1 MTDKK
6 VIDIFSQ
13 DFLNKATQPLID
25 IVSKANNDA
34 IEIIAKR
41 INDIGKLSATD
52 INTVNQLL
60 RTSDIKKIENIITEM
75 TGKSPKTIESIFNN
89 IALENQ
95 ELVKDLYLYR
105 NIEQVAAIKSATIG
119 KIIKSAT
126 KNAQKDFLNISK
138 TTGFNLGG
146 KYVPIQ
152 KAYNNIIDKAVY
164 TVQQGYVDYQT
175 AMRSSVIELS
185 KKGLTTVDFKSG
197 YKQRLDSA
205 VRRNILDGAR
215 EMSMNMRQIQAEEFG
230 YDQVIISLHYGCA
243 TDHLNINGKTF
254 SKKEFEKINGSL
266 ERPVGTL
273 NCKHSIFYGV
283 KGITKN
289 PYSDEDRKKAKENS
303 TEKITFK
310 GLGGKDLNMT
320 RYEATQYQR
329 NLETLIRRNKDTSH
343 ALDLSGDKV
352 GKANIDKK
360 VKDYTK
366 EYKRISTEAGL
377 EPELN
382 RLRVFNK

>member
-1 MTDKK
+1 MIDKK
-6 VIDIFSQ
+6 AIDIFSEE
-13 DFLNKATQPLID
+13 FLENSIKPLTD
-25 IVSKANNDA
+25 LVAKANKEALDIMAN
-34 IEIIAKR
+34 R
-41 INDIGKLSATD
+41 INSIGQLSATD
-52 INTVNQLL
+52 LNTINQML
-60 RTSDIKKIENIITEM
+60 RISDIKKIE
-75 TGKSPKTIESIFNN
+75 K
-89 IALENQ
+89 ALEEMVDKYPKAAKEALEKVAEENDIIAK
-95 ELVKDLYLYR
+95 ELYQYR
-105 NIEQVAAIKSATIG
+105 GIAQTSVLKSAVT
-119 KIIKSAT
+119 KEIISAAT
-126 KNAQKDFLNISK
+126 KNAKKDFLNISK
-138 TTGFNLGG
+138 TLAFDING
-146 KYVPIQ
+146 KTLSIQ
-152 KAYNNIIDKAVY
+152 KTYNQIIDKAIY
-164 TVQQGYVDYQT
+164 TVQQGYLDYNT
-175 AMRSSVIELS
+175 ALRNSVRQLS
-185 KKGLTTVDFKSG
+185 ESGIKTVDFKSG

-329 NLETLIRRNKDTSH
+329 NLETLIRRNKDASH

-360 VKDYTK
+360 IKDYTK
-366 EYKRISTEAGL
+366 EYKRISNEAGL
-377 EPELN
+377 ETEPF
-382 RLRVFNK
+382 RLRVFN